1 MEYPRRVRRAVLVV
15 SWAIVATA
23 FVFVGSAF
31 GGAGIA
37 LGVALVLALWVW
49 QWLWLPRAASSSF
62 AAGRHASAARRYRL
76 AGVLAAAPQRR
87 RAALLSRIACHVAA
101 GEDAIAR
108 RLMASIASDALDV
121 AERAVWVNNT
131 ACLALAR
138 GEATAAL
145 ALADEATALRPD
157 VPALQHTRG
166 MALLAV
172 GRVDDAIAVLDQ
184 MRAGGELAAR
194 LEAERC
200 RDLARAWTQ
209 KGEAAYAE
217 DYRLRAEALSP
228 STAASSPSASAT
240 GGTSYA
246 R

>member
-1 MEYPRRVRRAVLVV
+1 MRRAVLVV

-23 FVFVGSAF
+23 FVVVGSAF

-37 LGVALVLALWVW
+37 LGVMLVLALWAW
-49 QWLWLPRAASSSF
+49 QWLWLPRTASAAF
-62 AAGRHASAARRYRL
+62 AAGRYASAARRYRL
-76 AGVLAAAPQRR
+76 AGMLAAAPQRR

-101 GEDAIAR
+101 SEPAVAT
-108 RLMASIASDALDV
+108 RLMANIAPDALDV
-121 AERAVWVNNT
+121 AERAVWINNQ

-138 GEATAAL
+138 GEAVAAL
-145 ALADEATALRPD
+145 ALADGATALRPD

-166 MALLAV
+166 VALLAV
-172 GRVDDAIAVLDQ
+172 GRVDDAISVLDQ

-200 RDLARAWTQ
+200 RDLSRAWTQ
-209 KGEAAYAE
+209 KGEPAYAE
-217 DYRLRAEALSP
+217 DYRLRAEAMSP
-228 STAASSPSASAT
+228 SPSSSSQQQSSSPAAP
-240 GGTSYA
+240 GTSYA

>member
-1 MEYPRRVRRAVLVV
+1 MRRAIQVLV
-15 SWAIVATA
+15 WA
-23 FVFVGSAF
+23 FVAVALPLVGSAF

-49 QWLWLPRAASSSF
+49 QWLWLPRSASAAF
-62 AAGRHASAARRYRL
+62 AAGRFTRANRRYRL

-101 GEDAIAR
+101 GERERAAQLLAAIDGA
-108 RLMASIASDALDV
+108 ALDV
-121 AERAVWVNNT
+121 AERAVWLNSR
-131 ACLALAR
+131 ACLALA
-138 GEATAAL
+138 GGDAIDAL

-166 MALLAV
+166 LALLEV
-172 GRVDDAIAVLDQ
+172 GRLDDAISVLDQ
-184 MRAGGELAAR
+184 MRAGGELAVR

-200 RDLARAWTQ
+200 RDLARAWRQ

-217 DYRLRAEALSP
+217 DYRLRAEAL
-228 STAASSPSASAT
+228 APSA
-240 GGTSYA
+240 
-246 R
+246 